1 MKLNFIVTLILLVS
15 SFSSFAVLADTDG
28 ERDALTKLIH
38 ELEALEP
45 LVEEAESQ
53 ADPSARPYH
62 RFDLLRYDI
71 HKVRSGIEE
80 MLLPARIQP
89 RSFPPLKG
97 DYRR

>member
-1 MKLNFIVTLILLVS
+1 MNFNKITLILLLSLS
-15 SFSSFAVLADTDG
+15 SIAQSDTDG
-28 ERDALTKLIH
+28 ERAALTKLIH
-38 ELEALEP
+38 ELDALQP

-53 ADPSARPYH
+53 ADSSARPHH
-62 RFDLLRYDI
+62 RFDLLRYEIDL
-71 HKVRSGIEE
+71 VRSGIEE